1 MSMRL
6 HKLTAIVTGAGTGIG
21 QGIAIAFAKEGA
33 QIVVAGRRKE
43 PLEQTVAQIQKAGG
57 VARAVVCDV
66 SVNTQVEA
74 LVKEAVEIFGGVD
87 ILVNNAG
94 VYRAH
99 DALTMTDEEWDSVM
113 SIDLKGVWY
122 CSKAVIPQMLA
133 KKRGKI
139 IHISSIAGLIGF
151 EQSAA
156 YCAAKGAVINLTRE
170 MALDYAPRGIFV
182 NGIAPGVIASDMTN
196 PMLQNDAVKNDFL
209 AKTPVGRIGTP
220 EDIAHAAV
228 FLASSESDFI
238 VGQTIVVDGGW
249 TIR

>member
-33 QIVVAGRRKE
+33 QVVIAGRRKE
-43 PLEQTVAQIQKAGG
+43 PLAQTVEQIQKAGG

-66 SVNTQVEA
+66 SVNAQVEA
-74 LVKEAVEIFGGVD
+74 LVRETVEIFGGVD

-170 MALDYAPRGIFV
+170 MALDYAPKGIFV
-182 NGIAPGVIASDMTN
+182 NGIAPGVIASDMTS
-196 PMLQNDAVKNDFL
+196 PMLKNDAVKNDFL

>member
-1 MSMRL
+1 MRL
-6 HKLTAIVTGAGTGIG
+6 NKQTAIVTGAGTGIG
-21 QGIAIAFAKEGA
+21 QGIAIAFAREGA
-33 QIVVAGRRKE
+33 QVVVAGRRKE
-43 PLEQTVAQIQKAGG
+43 PLVQTVAQIQKVGG

-66 SVNTQVEA
+66 SVNAQVEA
-74 LVKEAVEIFGGVD
+74 LTQETVESFGGVD

-94 VYRAH
+94 IYRAH
-99 DALTMTDEEWDSVM
+99 DALTMTDEQWDSVM

-122 CSKAVIPQMLA
+122 CSKAVIPHMLA

-170 MALDYAPRGIFV
+170 MALDYAPKGIFV
-182 NGIAPGVIASDMTN
+182 NGIAPGVIESDMTS
-196 PMLQNDAVKNDFL
+196 PMLKNDAMKNDFL
-209 AKTPVGRIGTP
+209 SKTPVGRIGKP

-228 FLASSESDFI
+228 FLASSESDFV